1 MPSKLFSI
9 RMDTAT
15 TAQLEARARM
25 TREPKSRLAR
35 RLIEEGLRMEAHP
48 GIVFRDGPVG
58 RRPAVMGGPDVWEV
72 ARVIRDVAER
82 GEPLIDTVVELTGLM
97 PHQVQAALG
106 YYTEHREDIDEWI
119 QRVDDEAERAEA
131 AWLREH
137 ELLAR

>member
-1 MPSKLFSI
+1 
-9 RMDTAT
+9 
-15 TAQLEARARM
+15 
-25 TREPKSRLAR
+25 
-35 RLIEEGLRMEAHP
+35 MEAHP

-106 YYTEHREDIDEWI
+106 YYAEHREEIDEWI